1 MPRGLG
7 GGFGGGLKAP
17 KSMGVK
23 GGSKAMGV
31 SDRGD
36 RKRPMAKSPRATS
49 RKVDKEEEMEL
60 ESPEDIFGNTTPDGQ
75 EKDGG
80 LFSAIGDI
88 GSAGPAVS
96 MRFYLFIKLNYPLI
110 SKLAL
115 PYCNTACGALRLMF
129 SGHRHFTWGAIV

>member
-36 RKRPMAKSPRATS
+36 RKRPMPKSATS

-60 ESPEDIFGNTTPDGQ
+60 ESPEDIFGNTTPDVQ

-96 MRFYLFIKLNYPLI
+96 MLFLIYINY
-110 SKLAL
+110 
-115 PYCNTACGALRLMF
+115 
-129 SGHRHFTWGAIV
+129 